1 MPKSK
6 ALADA
11 FSYRY
16 LGIVPVG
23 ERGNSLGLHEVLENY
38 VTPNSILTESSK

>member
-6 ALADA
+6 AVADA

-16 LGIVPVG
+16 LDLISVG
-23 ERGNSLGLHEVLENY
+23 GFISLHEALENY
-38 VTPNSILTESSK
+38 VTPYTSILTESSK